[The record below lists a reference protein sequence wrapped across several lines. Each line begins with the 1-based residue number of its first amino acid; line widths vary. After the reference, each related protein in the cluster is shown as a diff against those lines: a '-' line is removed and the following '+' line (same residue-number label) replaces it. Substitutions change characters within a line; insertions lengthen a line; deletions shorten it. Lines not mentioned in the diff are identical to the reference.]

1 MSFAEKWDLLLGED
15 RFRERSGLSESDKRN
30 SFDRDYAKLIFSAPV
45 RRLQGKTQVFPLPTD
60 DYPRTRLT
68 HSLEVSFLGGSIGA
82 SVESRLLEMQEI
94 SHEQLGLLPSLL
106 RTAGLIHDLGN
117 TPFGHFG
124 ESAIRDFFVDMF
136 ANNETKLTEIQ
147 KADFT
152 NFDGNV
158 QTFRMLTKLHYFG
171 DLLSYNLSYQTLSS
185 IIKYPSG
192 ALEGNQGKKAKD
204 IAKKKFGY
212 FQSER
217 EEYNMVCE
225 FLGLVGKRNPVTF
238 LLEAADDIAYR
249 AADIED
255 SIKQKVISIED
266 MIGFLLSQE
275 MSEEHKSF
283 YESMYHDLM
292 ARNADLASSRSFH
305 DYVIAQKIR
314 VQTQQ
319 LMINAVIDSFF
330 DHYDKIMNGD
340 YNEELLSVSSV
351 KDINQAFKDL
361 FNEKV
366 LVDRTINRLEIA
378 GYQAIKGLLSL
389 FVPACLKKGGEK
401 GSFDNHIFKMISD
414 EYRYINSKTDQSE
427 YDMIQLAVDYVSGMT
442 DDFAIDMYQRL
453 SGIRI

>member
-1 MSFAEKWDLLLGED
+1 MSFAEKWNLLLGED
-15 RFRERSGLSESDKRN
+15 RFRERSALSDSDKRN

-82 SVESRLLEMQEI
+82 SVESRLLDNGEI

-124 ESAIRDFFVDMF
+124 ESAIRDFFVDLF
-136 ANNETKLTEIQ
+136 AKTDCGLSDIQ

-152 NFDGNV
+152 YFDGNV

-171 DLLSYNLSYQTLSS
+171 DFLSYNLSFQTLSS
-185 IIKYPSG
+185 IIKYPSDSI
-192 ALEGNQGKKAKD
+192 EGNKGKKTKD

-217 EEYNMVCE
+217 KEYYEVCKP
-225 FLGLVGKRNPVTF
+225 LGLVGKRNPVTF

-255 SIKQKVISIED
+255 SIKQKVISIDD
-266 MIGFLLSQE
+266 MIGFLLSQGL
-275 MSEEHKSF
+275 SEVHKSF
-283 YESMYHDLM
+283 YDNMYHALM
-292 ARNADLASSRSFH
+292 ERNADLTSSRGFH
-305 DYVIAQKIR
+305 DYVIAQMIR
-314 VQTQQ
+314 VQTQKM
-319 LMINAVIDSFF
+319 MINAVIDSFF
-330 DHYDKIMNGD
+330 ANYDDIMNGVFH
-340 YNEELLSVSSV
+340 EELLSVSSV
-351 KDINQAFKDL
+351 ADINSAFKEL
-361 FNEKV
+361 FNQKV

-378 GYQAIKGLLSL
+378 GYQAIKGLLSM
-389 FVPACLKKGGEK
+389 FVPACLKKGGGK

-414 EYRYINSKTDQSE
+414 EYRYINSKTEQSE